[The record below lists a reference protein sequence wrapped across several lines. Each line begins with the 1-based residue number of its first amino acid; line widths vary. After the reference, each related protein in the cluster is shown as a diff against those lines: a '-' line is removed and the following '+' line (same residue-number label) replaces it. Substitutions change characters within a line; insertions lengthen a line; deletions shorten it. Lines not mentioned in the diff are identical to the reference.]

1 MEEMLSEGDKLL
13 VCHRRLFEG
22 DELRFFAG
30 TVTAYEAG
38 IVRVTGWTFV
48 RDFRSGNVLKKEEVR
63 TKLYSLA
70 SGTILV
76 YRLPDATNM
85 ESLKFVGSAALL
97 SLTDSENL
105 KMDLS
110 EHVRDA
116 A

>member
-1 MEEMLSEGDKLL
+1 MLCEGDKLL

-22 DELRFFAG
+22 DELRFFSG
-30 TVTAYEAG
+30 TVAAYEAG

-48 RDFRSGNVLKKEEVR
+48 RDFGTGTILKKDEVR

-76 YRLPDATNM
+76 YRLPDETKV
-85 ESLKFVGSAALL
+85 ESLKFVGSQAHLL
-97 SLTDSENL
+97 LTDGENL
-105 KMDLS
+105 TMDLS